1 MPKEKPRW
9 LEAASGSVA
18 FLSFMPEFWPWGFDI
33 HLTFELLVLTLA
45 ANVLGHL
52 YSNSRI
58 EANKRYMEDGT
69 RDAAQGTR

>member
-1 MPKEKPRW
+1 
-9 LEAASGSVA
+9 
-18 FLSFMPEFWPWGFDI
+18 MPEFWPWGFDI
-33 HLTFELLVLTLA
+33 HLTFELLALTLA